1 MNETFTPI
9 RTAEE
14 ATDAVKELAETIYEG
29 WWENEPRIDWQA
41 FIDRMELMGHYDF
54 GSSMDSPA
62 IKEIK
67 KHIKKVRSE

>member
-1 MNETFTPI
+1 MNFLSVVN
-9 RTAEE
+9 ADDV
-14 ATDAVKELAETIYEG
+14 TDAVKELVETIYEG

-41 FIDRMELMGHYDF
+41 FIDRLELMGHYDF

-67 KHIKKVRSE
+67 KYVKKLRAE